1 MSELRTEAGRCRD
14 LAVRKNQKVA
24 EKEREARRMREE
36 AVRVGNHADKLKRD
50 RARSLQQIESKL
62 VFVLTDHF
70 SITTSSLGKQLHIH
84 GCKHDISE
92 SSQTF
97 SVSAIARCW
106 SSSIPPRV
114 SIV

>member
-70 SITTSSLGKQLHIH
+70 SITSSLGKQLHIH

-97 SVSAIARCW
+97 SVSAIARC
-106 SSSIPPRV
+106 
-114 SIV
+114 